1 MGNTDQDAMWVDNA
15 LQTLPTVP
23 VPAGLESRILA
34 DFDAL
39 AARRRASLLGRLRD
53 AVWPGAPAW
62 RPAFVFGAAL
72 ALGLMAGVLIPIE
85 DSMAEGSS
93 EQTAA
98 VSLDAPPAFEI
109 GESS

>member
-1 MGNTDQDAMWVDNA
+1 MGNTDQDKMWLENA
-15 LQTLPTVP
+15 LGTLPTVP
-23 VPAGLESRILA
+23 VPAGLERRILA
-34 DFDAL
+34 DFDVQ

-53 AVWPGAPAW
+53 AVWPGVPAW

-72 ALGLMAGVLIPIE
+72 VIGLMAGVLIPLE
-85 DSMAEGSS
+85 DGMAEGT

-109 GESS
+109 GENS